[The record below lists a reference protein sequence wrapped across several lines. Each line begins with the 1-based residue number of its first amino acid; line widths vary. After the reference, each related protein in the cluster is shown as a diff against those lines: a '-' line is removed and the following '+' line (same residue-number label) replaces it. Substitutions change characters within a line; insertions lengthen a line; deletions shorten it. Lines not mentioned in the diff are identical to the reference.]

1 MIFPP
6 TLEKKLYNA
15 LFTDINDLLCD
26 FTEVNHL
33 PADFTEAND
42 LPSGSSNEPFGAG
55 NIFSHLAQPVYRMWI
70 IYEPKTLVLW
80 NKLQFEEKITWSIYY
95 D

>member
-6 TLEKKLYNA
+6 TLEKKLYNV
-15 LFTDINDLLCD
+15 LFTEVNDLLCD

-55 NIFSHLAQPVYRMWI
+55 NIFLNLAQPVYRM
-70 IYEPKTLVLW
+70 
-80 NKLQFEEKITWSIYY
+80 
-95 D
+95 